1 MLFYV
6 SYIPDTNKPEVV
18 NKILDVLD
26 ESDLYAHIYMW
37 MPHAEI
43 LYKKAITHTEDN
55 SDLFTHKKGGVYK
68 VVHAVNPAGNK
79 ARSHG
84 NIIVYKDVGTGNLYY
99 REWVDFL
106 ASMKPITG
114 VGCE

>member
-6 SYIPDTNKPEVV
+6 SYKPDVNKSEVV

-26 ESDLYAHIYMW
+26 ESDLYIHIYMW

-68 VVHAVNPAGNK
+68 VVHAVNPAGDK
-79 ARSHG
+79 ARTHG
-84 NIIVYKDVGTGNLYY
+84 NILVYKDVETGNLYY
-99 REWVDFL
+99 REWVEFL
-106 ASMKPITG
+106 ASMKPIA
-114 VGCE
+114 VG